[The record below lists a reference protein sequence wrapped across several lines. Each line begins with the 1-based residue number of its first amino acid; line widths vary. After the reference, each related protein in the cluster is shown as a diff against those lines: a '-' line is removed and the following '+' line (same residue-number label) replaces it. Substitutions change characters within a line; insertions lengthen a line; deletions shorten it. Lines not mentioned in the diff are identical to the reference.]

1 MTKSKPVTFKKKAF
15 LQNTNFSV
23 SHPTTQTLKTYHN
36 HEFGELI
43 FVLGGKGIQVTQ
55 EGETQLEC
63 CDVFVMEGEQAHG
76 FKNTNNLDIVYVIF
90 DLDYFNTLRKEFEG
104 LKGFNVLFGLEPQ
117 LRKNYNFKSK
127 LKLTEKQ
134 MEEIT
139 ILLNLY
145 EKECKLNL
153 PWKEKVVENYFKNI
167 VVNLCRYYS
176 QTSIASKDLL
186 LKLEK
191 TVNFMRN
198 NFAKDLSLEKLA
210 KTAKMNIS
218 TFRRLF
224 KQVTGYSPITFLQQL
239 RIAKAQRLFLTTN
252 LKVKHVSIKVGYN
265 NQMYFV
271 KIFKNTVGLTPKQ
284 YLTSI
289 RESNPKKKKK
299 TKKVKKKA

>member
-1 MTKSKPVTFKKKAF
+1 
-15 LQNTNFSV
+15 
-23 SHPTTQTLKTYHN
+23 
-36 HEFGELI
+36 
-43 FVLGGKGIQVTQ
+43 
-55 EGETQLEC
+55 
-63 CDVFVMEGEQAHG
+63 
-76 FKNTNNLDIVYVIF
+76 
-90 DLDYFNTLRKEFEG
+90 
-104 LKGFNVLFGLEPQ
+104 
-117 LRKNYNFKSK
+117 
-127 LKLTEKQ
+127 
-134 MEEIT
+134 
-139 ILLNLY
+139 
-145 EKECKLNL
+145 
-153 PWKEKVVENYFKNI
+153 
-167 VVNLCRYYS
+167 
-176 QTSIASKDLL
+176 
-186 LKLEK
+186 
-191 TVNFMRN
+191 MRN